1 VEMTRSN
8 DRPRTEAE
16 VEAFLAD
23 LEEDQHDRQELEQ
36 DDDLKSTDR
45 APSTDSS
52 TSSTDD

>member
-1 VEMTRSN
+1 MTQGT

-16 VEAFLAD
+16 VDAFLAD

-45 APSTDSS
+45 AQSTDSS
-52 TSSTDD
+52 TSNTDD

>member
-1 VEMTRSN
+1 MTHSN

>member
-1 VEMTRSN
+1 MTHSN

-23 LEEDQHDRQELEQ
+23 LGEDQHDRQELEQ

-45 APSTDSS
+45 DPSTDSS
-52 TSSTDD
+52 TSSTND